1 MNIEYLLSC
10 DHTVR
15 CLKKAGIETVEQ
27 LQKLS
32 GKDLL
37 AIRGIGKV
45 ISRDVLA
52 AVDAYK
58 QSELVKQR
66 KSGD

>member
-32 GKDLL
+32 EKDLL

-45 ISRDVLA
+45 IS
-52 AVDAYK
+52 
-58 QSELVKQR
+58 
-66 KSGD
+66 